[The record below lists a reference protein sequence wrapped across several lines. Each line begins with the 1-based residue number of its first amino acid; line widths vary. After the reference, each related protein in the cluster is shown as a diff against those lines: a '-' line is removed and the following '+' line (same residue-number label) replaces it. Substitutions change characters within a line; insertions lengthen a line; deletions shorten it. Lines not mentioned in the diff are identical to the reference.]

1 MGSQTDSIG
10 SRAICSLTLHCQ
22 IVSEDALHN
31 PSSPLVPKTPYVSS
45 IHPFAA
51 LKGNVSSFPLTSVT
65 PQSAAPTANAEQDE
79 NLNPF
84 DLIDPILGATL
95 QRGTPLASIL
105 NELLKGVKNEC
116 KTVLDIAERLR
127 APGEAESTDPAST
140 ADRPGFELF
149 GNVVWK
155 EIGERLIDELGS
167 TIFAIGQ
174 PDELH
179 QVGRRLIRFFSAIN
193 LTKKTPCALFFVR
206 TTSSFMHSLASLRHC
221 PLRWRPSTRCAI
233 TRRTRPSRSGG
244 NFPST
249 SSFDGRRSSPSL
261 RRAWPLQ
268 SVKRSVASP
277 LKVRRGS
284 AFLVSSWISDLSL
297 HLTERDGFFL
307 SQTVA
312 TLRAMRACWAPGI
325 IIPELSH
332 RFWRLNLQVRIFVVG
347 FQLIALEGPL

>member
-51 LKGNVSSFPLTSVT
+51 LKGNVSSFPLTPVT
-65 PQSAAPTANAEQDE
+65 PQSAAPTVNAEQDE

-95 QRGTPLASIL
+95 QRETPLASIL
-105 NELLKGVKNEC
+105 NELLRGVKNEC

-127 APGEAESTDPAST
+127 APREAEFADPAST

-179 QVGRRLIRFFSAIN
+179 QVGRRLIRFFSAVN
-193 LTKKTPCALFFVR
+193 LTKKNTLRLFLCQNYILLHAFFSQLE
-206 TTSSFMHSLASLRHC
+206 TLSPSLASIYAMRNHPTYKAFEKRWQL
-221 PLRWRPSTRCAI
+221 PVYFQLRWKEIVTELEESLAAAEREKERGI
-233 TRRTRPSRSGG
+233 TTQGAQRFGIP
-244 NFPST
+244 
-249 SSFDGRRSSPSL
+249 DVQL
-261 RRAWPLQ
+261 
-268 SVKRSVASP
+268 
-277 LKVRRGS
+277 
-284 AFLVSSWISDLSL
+284 
-297 HLTERDGFFL
+297 GF
-307 SQTVA
+307 
-312 TLRAMRACWAPGI
+312 
-325 IIPELSH
+325 
-332 RFWRLNLQVRIFVVG
+332 
-347 FQLIALEGPL
+347 